1 MNTLNYY
8 VHKTAIVDQGA
19 SIGENSKIWHWSHV
33 CSKAKIG
40 KNVNI
45 GQNVFISNKAIIGD
59 NCKIQNNVSIY
70 DNVILEDYVFC
81 GPSVVFTNV
90 YNPRSMINR
99 KHEYKSTIVK
109 KGVTLGANST
119 IVCGIKLGKFSFIAA
134 GSVVKNDI
142 KSYALV
148 AGNPSVQKGW
158 ITEYGIKIP
167 HLLNENDTYF
177 CEYEKKTYMLKDK
190 LLIKI

>member
-8 VHKTAIVDQGA
+8 IHKTAIVDQGA

-33 CSKAKIG
+33 CSKAK
-40 KNVNI
+40 I

-119 IVCGIKLGKFSFIAA
+119 IVCGIKLGQFSFIAA